1 MRLSVNPNDKT
12 PIYRQL
18 YDQIAAEVLSGLL
31 KPGEPLPPI
40 RTVSKELGVSMITVR
55 SAWDALER
63 DGFLVTR
70 TGSGCFVAPISE
82 ARRQSK
88 VNEKL
93 LESIDETISAA
104 KSLGISED
112 ELCQMIAER
121 YHSQR

>member
-18 YDQIAAEVLSGLL
+18 YEQIVSEILSGTM

-40 RTVSKELGVSMITVR
+40 RLVSKELGVSMITVR
-55 SAWDALER
+55 SAWESLER
-63 DGFLVTR
+63 DGYLVTR

-82 ARRQSK
+82 THRQNK

-93 LESIDETISAA
+93 SASIDETVAAA
-104 KSLGISED
+104 KALGVSES
-112 ELCQMIAER
+112 ELCSLIAER
-121 YHSQR
+121 YRS